1 MKRSHASCP
10 RSYGS
15 NSSLIREFRNLIW
28 MSFFIISIICG
39 GCFRHFYSTNTANQI
54 DSASL
59 IKLIDAQKYFI
70 LHDLSHNRQYALNN
84 VKLSNENLVAEKASL
99 PPEHELYEHPAKS
112 DHNAF
117 PVKHQD
123 WVLYEVHLY
132 SQYAGTDSLHV
143 NIPLKD
149 FSRIDV
155 YQLDKKNTNRSKVGS
170 IVGVTLTTAAVVAV
184 FITASETSTKVSTA
198 NTNNDFNKDVSCSP
212 QVFITNQ
219 DHAELQGTLYSGAI
233 AASLKRSDYL
243 PLCVTENS
251 GNKIRLT
258 IMGKDEEDIMLNSIQ
273 LMQVTH
279 RVNDKVLI
287 DRKGNVLVYSSP
299 VRPVQA
305 STGPGQDPRSEVM
318 ARDGKYYSFT
328 NHTGEGTSSD
338 ILLSFSKPRQSISGK
353 LIINAKNSAW
363 SYYLFNQFKSLYGN
377 YYPELIRKKD
387 KADPAQVMQCELD
400 QFLPM
405 LVSVKYKGEWKFI
418 DYFPTAGI
426 SNSRDLIMN
435 MDLEEFK
442 DSSNIQ
448 LRLQTTYMF
457 WDLDYASMDF
467 STNNV
472 CLTELIPATVVS
484 LVNRNNESLDPGMQG
499 QHSDI
504 FVKGPQRL
512 DLGFNIHSSSETGM
526 KTSYF
531 LVGNGYYH
539 DNSRFEGEAR
549 LGELSRFS
557 GKGAFDKYSREKFE
571 FLLNVMRENENS
583 VKFSSK

>member
-1 MKRSHASCP
+1 MKRIHATCP
-10 RSYGS
+10 RTYAST
-15 NSSLIREFRNLIW
+15 NSLIRQFRNL
-28 MSFFIISIICG
+28 MGLSFFIISIICS
-39 GCFRHFYSTNTANQI
+39 GCFRHFYSTNTVNQI

-59 IKLIDAQKYFI
+59 VKLIDAQKYFI
-70 LHDLSHNRQYALNN
+70 LHDLSHNRLYALNN
-84 VKLSNENLVAEKASL
+84 VKLSNESLVAEKAFL
-99 PPEHELYEHPAKS
+99 APEHELYEHPAKS
-112 DHNAF
+112 DRNAF
-117 PVKHQD
+117 PAKNQD
-123 WVLYEVHLY
+123 IVLYEVHLY
-132 SQYAGTDSLHV
+132 SQNAGNDSLHV
-143 NIPLKD
+143 NIPLRD
-149 FSRIDV
+149 FGRIDV
-155 YQLDKKNTNRSKVGS
+155 YELDKKSTNKSKVGS
-170 IVGVTLTTAAVVAV
+170 IVGVSLTTVGVIAVIIGSTEANNAV
-184 FITASETSTKVSTA
+184 NS
-198 NTNNDFNKDVSCSP
+198 TNNLKESCSP

-243 PLCVTENS
+243 PLAIAENS
-251 GNKIRLT
+251 GDKIRMT
-258 IMGKDEEDIMLNSIQ
+258 IMGKDEEDIMLNSVQ

-279 RVNDKVLI
+279 GENNHVLI
-287 DRKGNVLVYSSP
+287 DRKGSVLVYSNP

-305 STGPGQDPRSEVM
+305 SIGKGQDMRSEVM

-328 NHTGEGTSSD
+328 NYTGEGHSSD
-338 ILLSFSKPRQSISGK
+338 ILLNFSKPRQSSSGK

-377 YYPELIRKKD
+377 YYPDLIRKKD
-387 KADPAQVMQCELD
+387 KADPAQVLQCELD

-442 DSSNIQ
+442 DSNNIQ

-457 WDLDYASMDF
+457 WDLDYVSMDF
-467 STNNV
+467 STNNN
-472 CLTELIPATVVS
+472 CRTEFIPASMVS
-484 LVNRNNESLDPGMQG
+484 LVNRNNESIDPELPG
-499 QHSDI
+499 QHSNI
-504 FVKGPQRL
+504 FVKGPLRL
-512 DLGFNIHSSSETGM
+512 DLEFNIHPSSESGM
-526 KTSYF
+526 MNSYF
-531 LVGNGYYH
+531 LAGNGYYH

-549 LGELSRFS
+549 LAELSRFS

-571 FLLNVMRENENS
+571 FLLNVMRENENN